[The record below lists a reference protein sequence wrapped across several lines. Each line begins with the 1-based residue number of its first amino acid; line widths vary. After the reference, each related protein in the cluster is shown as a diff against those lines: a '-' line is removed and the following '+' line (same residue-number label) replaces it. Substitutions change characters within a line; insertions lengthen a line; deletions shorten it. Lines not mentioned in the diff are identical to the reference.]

1 MITVCLDASFV
12 VSRLSPDEFTE
23 QANRLWRTWTES
35 GARLIAPPIILSE
48 VTSVLRNHVH
58 RGILSADD
66 GEIAFR
72 GFLEMPIEIVEP
84 PDLRERAWSLARDFN
99 RPNAYDAF
107 YVALAQAEGCDL
119 WTGDKRMFNS
129 FRLPNLRL
137 LGEDAAAL

>member
-12 VSRLSPDEFTE
+12 VSMLSPDEFTE
-23 QANRLWRTWTES
+23 QANGLWRTWTES
-35 GARLIAPPIILSE
+35 EARVIAPPIILWR
-48 VTSVLRNHVH
+48 VTSLLRERVH

-84 PDLRERAWSLARDFN
+84 PDLVERAWRLAHDFN
-99 RPNAYDAF
+99 RPDAYDAF
-107 YVALAQAEGCDL
+107 YVALAQVEDCDL